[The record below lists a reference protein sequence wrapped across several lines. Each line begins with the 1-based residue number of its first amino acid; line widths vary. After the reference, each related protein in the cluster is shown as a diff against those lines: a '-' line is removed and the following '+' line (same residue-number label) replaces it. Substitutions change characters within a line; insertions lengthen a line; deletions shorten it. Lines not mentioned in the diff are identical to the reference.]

1 MTDLNNIDI
10 SYLSKK
16 NDTEIIESIGMANL
30 PLIVHIFSKKYN
42 NRVVFTDIGN
52 DCMITYGNTN
62 IANMSYL
69 ATHLHFLDIKNDVME
84 IYGNTSIPY
93 DFRDYCEYKIL
104 INGNYV
110 KYETFDLGLNQYF
123 NGDCYELRKGFRI
136 EIDLSEYKNISIDF
150 EIITNGIKSKCN
162 KINSY
167 RFMPVADIIENQ
179 YKEFEKYIVKIC
191 KNKVVVKPLINKDDV
206 VLCEKKYR
214 NALKKINSEGS
225 LDSINIRK
233 EYFEKKLKKTNM
245 IWLFFD
251 RYDKADDNG
260 EVLFEYV
267 CKRNYKNVDAYFIIS
282 IDSPDYRRLSK
293 IGKVIP
299 AFSDEHKLLLFLA
312 DYVFTSQLNG
322 FVENPFGKNCEY
334 YRDLYHDSKVVFLQ
348 HGVTKDDQSK
358 WLHKYKHNM
367 HAIVV
372 SSTMEKT
379 EFLRD
384 DYGLKEEQVWLT
396 GMPRFDRL
404 YHNENK
410 QILIMPTW
418 RKSFMMLK
426 KDESLPMSRWIP
438 EGEIEKSKYIKK
450 YNNLLNS
457 KIFHYICAHFNYKV
471 IFVPHPLSRPYEDL
485 FKVPKWIKK
494 CGFYEKYNDIFAE
507 SNLMITD
514 YSSVAFD
521 FAYLNKPVIYY
532 QFDKKNFFT
541 NHTYS
546 KGYFEYKRDGF
557 GAIASNIFILM
568 KCLYSSLND
577 NCKLDTFYENNI
589 KSFFEYTD
597 NNNCKRIIKNI
608 LDGEQYNE
616 FVSKKN

>member
-150 EIITNGIKSKCN
+150 EIITNGIKSKFN

-233 EYFEKKLKKTNM
+233 EYFEKKSKKTNM

-267 CKRNYKNVDAYFIIS
+267 CKHNYKNVDAYFIIS

-293 IGKVIP
+293 IGNVIP
-299 AFSDEHKLLLFLA
+299 AFSDEHKLLLLLA

-418 RKSFMMLK
+418 RKGLMSLK
-426 KDESLPMSRWIP
+426 KEKDIPISRWMANDN
-438 EGEIEKSKYIKK
+438 IENSKYLKK
-450 YNNLLNS
+450 INSLLNS
-457 KIFHYICAHFNYKV
+457 KMLQLITKKYGYRIAFM
-471 IFVPHPLSRPYEDL
+471 PHPLSRQFEHL
-485 FKVPKWIKK
+485 FSVPEWVKVYSVYDNYK
-494 CGFYEKYNDIFAE
+494 DVFAE
-507 SNLMITD
+507 SDLMITD

-521 FAYLNKPVIYY
+521 FAYLRKPIIYY
-532 QFDKKNFFT
+532 QFDKKKFFAT
-541 NHTYS
+541 HTYN
-546 KGYFEYKRDGF
+546 KGYFDYIKEGF
-557 GAIASNIFILM
+557 GPV
-568 KCLYSSLND
+568 
-577 NCKLDTFYENNI
+577 CKYQFKVIYLLKHYLKKECRLKSCFSKKIDTFFDKDISESCKKIIDNI
-589 KSFFEYTD
+589 IE
-597 NNNCKRIIKNI
+597 
-608 LDGEQYNE
+608 
-616 FVSKKN
+616 